1 MDGETGAKNKRC
13 LSDVWNVA
21 CVGRYVA
28 KRVGVAVSASGRR
41 TATERGREGE
51 DQVDS
56 LNHMLSV
63 SIDRRSFIKML
74 LLTLTEEEEKKK
86 RK

>member
-1 MDGETGAKNKRC
+1 MFVRRVECCMCRALRCETCGRR
-13 LSDVWNVA
+13 
-21 CVGRYVA
+21 CVGERE
-28 KRVGVAVSASGRR
+28 KDGRR
-41 TATERGREGE
+41 EREGE

-74 LLTLTEEEEKKK
+74 LLTVTEEEEKIR